1 MASSEYYVADN
12 SNMEEKM
19 LEAAKSHYSSGH
31 YEAALKLYLGM
42 LNSSI
47 SYKLYHRIGKC
58 YYKMNEIDKAEE
70 YFEKSI
76 KLEKFANPS
85 YIYLGNICYKSENIS
100 KAIYYWMC
108 AYAYKPNDETIC
120 LNLATSYFSKGMKF
134 QSVFYYE
141 KYLECANNK
150 KSDAYKA
157 IKESLD
163 KYNQI
168 GTEFLQ
174 KARLAYSRRDN
185 KSAIEF
191 LNFAV
196 KNQPVNFDINYM
208 LGSLYLEENDCM
220 KALIYLRQAYCLDSK
235 SLDTIQKLASAYIS
249 VGDYTGAYCTMRRL
263 LPLVIHNQAEYLKT
277 MKVIKELDASFDE
290 LSYKGHK
297 EYGDE
302 YYKEN
307 NYHFALQEY
316 ENCMILNE
324 KVREELDDKVNRI
337 RSFINPKAG
346 YTPIFS
352 AKDAAAQ
359 KASVYNV

>member
-1 MASSEYYVADN
+1 MVSSEYYIADN

-19 LEAAKSHYSSGH
+19 LEAAKSHYSTGH

-58 YYKMNEIDKAEE
+58 YLKMNDINNAEE

-76 KLEKFANPS
+76 NLEKFANPS
-85 YIYLGNICYKSENIS
+85 YLYLGNINYKSENIK
-100 KAIYYWMC
+100 KAIYYWAC
-108 AYAYKPNDETIC
+108 AYAYKPQDENIC

-141 KYLECANNK
+141 KYLECASNK
-150 KSDAYKA
+150 KSEAYTA
-157 IKESLD
+157 IKQSLD

-168 GTEFLQ
+168 GNEFLQ
-174 KARLAYSRRDN
+174 KARLAASRKDN
-185 KSAIEF
+185 KTAIDF

-196 KNQPVNFDINYM
+196 KNQPVNFDINYL
-208 LGSLYLEENDCM
+208 LGSLYLQENENM
-220 KALIYLRQAYCLDSK
+220 RALIYLRQAHCLDVR
-235 SLDTIQKLASAYIS
+235 SLDVLQKLASAYINL
-249 VGDYTGAYCTMRRL
+249 GDYTGAYCAMRRL
-263 LPLVIHNQAEYLKT
+263 LPLVIHNQQEYLKT

-290 LSYKGHK
+290 LSYQGHK
-297 EYGDE
+297 EFGDKYFE
-302 YYKEN
+302 DN
-307 NYHFALQEY
+307 NYHFALLEY

-324 KVREELDDKVNRI
+324 KIRDVLDDKVSRI
-337 RSFINPKAG
+337 RSFINPQAV
-346 YTPIFS
+346 YTPTYS
-352 AKDAAAQ
+352 AKDSLNQ